1 MNEIERQDPW
11 LQQLVA
17 TTAAPKGAPSSEVVA
32 PAAAL
37 DGRVL
42 RAKIGYNPN
51 SSSVGSVVTVLVWS
65 ATTAS
70 VVMSLLRTRIEAE
83 REAAR
88 PEGASET
95 NVP

>member
-1 MNEIERQDPW
+1 MNAIEQQDPW
-11 LQQLVA
+11 LRQLRA
-17 TTAAPKGAPSSEVVA
+17 TTQHGDHASTADDAAGAPA
-32 PAAAL
+32 IG
-37 DGRVL
+37 GRVL

-83 REAAR
+83 RDAAR
-88 PEGASET
+88 ASGGEAHDA
-95 NVP
+95 